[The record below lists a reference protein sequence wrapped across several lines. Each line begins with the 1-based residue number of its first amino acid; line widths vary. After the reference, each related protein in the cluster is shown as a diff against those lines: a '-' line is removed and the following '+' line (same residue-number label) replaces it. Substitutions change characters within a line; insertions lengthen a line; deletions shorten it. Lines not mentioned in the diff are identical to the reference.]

1 MNKNKSGKKLCGG
14 SGGLCFIC
22 YLFVGIFL
30 FIRAERGGNV
40 CSLFLFFFFL
50 GFVLFLRNLI
60 LKKQDT
66 SQFETGHR

>member
-14 SGGLCFIC
+14 SGGLCFVC

-40 CSLFLFFFFL
+40 CSLFLFFFSWFC
-50 GFVLFLRNLI
+50 FVF
-60 LKKQDT
+60 KKFDFKEAGYQ
-66 SQFETGHR
+66 SV